1 MMAGVHG
8 IIARRVRY
16 GATMRPRTNLSLGKD
31 TPTRAR
37 SYRRQPV
44 GSLPFQKSADY
55 TTATTTSP
63 RAVGPRS
70 QLQAV
75 VPPLPPTVLYC
86 AELLPLSAVS
96 RPLSRLR
103 RGLTRASHANKL
115 VAMLLN
121 RVADMVERHA
131 VASILVVQERH
142 SHARSISKNCAT
154 PQSAA
159 GLRVLLVLRWCRVT
173 SAFWITSGRRFPLNL
188 RDVHFG
194 QGWPQQRPF
203 KNGHPLFSRWRF
215 VFR

>member
-1 MMAGVHG
+1 MYTVSSPDVFGTVPQCAREQISRLARTRQPAPGHTAVSRSDRCHSG
-8 IIARRVRY
+8 SRRTTPPLQPHRRV
-16 GATMRPRTNLSLGKD
+16 
-31 TPTRAR
+31 
-37 SYRRQPV
+37 
-44 GSLPFQKSADY
+44 
-55 TTATTTSP
+55 
-63 RAVGPRS
+63 AVGPRS

-75 VPPLPPTVLYC
+75 VPPLPSTVLYC